1 MLGDH
6 NCSLRRMQAFAPCTG
21 RFALKRPVINKAT
34 MFVVMMMMWGS
45 DVGLTYY
52 GQTVTTSRFSFST
65 CNHAARHLLLV
76 KKKKERKGE
85 KKALGLHLT
94 ADMFVAFAGTGF
106 SEVFLR

>member
-1 MLGDH
+1 
-6 NCSLRRMQAFAPCTG
+6 
-21 RFALKRPVINKAT
+21 

-76 KKKKERKGE
+76 KKKKRKKRKK